1 MCTDA
6 YREALTRAF
15 SSTAAPSQRQAAEA
29 ADPPAGRASRI
40 TSAQAPRM
48 TAETV
53 RAAVR
58 PVVNRPALPRPP
70 AAEKTEPS
78 TAMPSTVPT
87 WRSALEVP
95 EAMPSNCPGA

>member
-29 ADPPAGRASRI
+29 ADPPA
-40 TSAQAPRM
+40 
-48 TAETV
+48 
-53 RAAVR
+53 AV
-58 PVVNRPALPRPP
+58 
-70 AAEKTEPS
+70 KTEPS